1 MSDLGRRRLIRAARI
16 LPDAVRIGAAPEP
29 SPEELLSDG
38 DQAQEPSQEDLL
50 RQEIDRWKNSCSQ
63 LEKQLKDSQS
73 RIGNIEARMEADRES
88 NKKQMEEFL
97 AQSEKD
103 RQAAVKQG
111 HSEGFAAGKEEGFI
125 QGRSELEA
133 QLRSEFEKEL
143 SGAVEILNTVHDE
156 IKNNL
161 EELLAAN
168 PYRLIRLWQK
178 VLSRLLV
185 REVAFDQ
192 EAALRLFKNL
202 LSRASDKEDVR
213 VYLNPDDL
221 DSIEAQR
228 GNFGD
233 LIRGVRNIEFMAD
246 DEVDKGSCIVET
258 GLGIYDARWR
268 TQLEQISTEVEAV
281 LTEGKNRE

>member
-1 MSDLGRRRLIRAARI
+1 MSDLGRHRLIRAARV
-16 LPDAVRIGAAPEP
+16 LPDAVRIGAPPEP
-29 SPEELLSDG
+29 SPEELLPE
-38 DQAQEPSQEDLL
+38 DQPQEPCQEDLL
-50 RQEIDRWKNSCSQ
+50 RQEIERWRSSCSS

-73 RIGNIEARMEADRES
+73 RIGNIEAKMEADRE
-88 NKKQMEEFL
+88 NQKKRMEEFL
-97 AQSEKD
+97 AQSERD
-103 RQAAVKQG
+103 RQAAVEQG
-111 HSEGFAAGKEEGFI
+111 HAEGFAAGREEGFSL
-125 QGRSELEA
+125 GRSELEA
-133 QLRSEFEKEL
+133 EIRAELEKDL
-143 SGAVEILNTVHDE
+143 AGTVETLNTVHAQIQRD
-156 IKNNL
+156 L
-161 EELLAAN
+161 EQLLAAN

-202 LSRASDKEDVR
+202 LSRASDKEDIR
-213 VYLNPDDL
+213 VYLNPEDL
-221 DSIEAQR
+221 DAIEAQR
-228 GNFGD
+228 GNFGE
-233 LIRGVRNIEFMAD
+233 LVRGVRNIEFMAD

>member
-1 MSDLGRRRLIRAARI
+1 MSDLGRHRLIRAARV
-16 LPDAVRIGAAPEP
+16 LSDAVRIGV
-29 SPEELLSDG
+29 SPEQSQEEFLSDG
-38 DQAQEPSQEDLL
+38 EQAQEPSQEDIL

-73 RIGNIEARMEADRES
+73 RVENIEARMEADRES

-103 RQAAVKQG
+103 RQAAVKKG
-111 HSEGFAAGKEEGFI
+111 HSEGFAAGKEEGVI

-202 LSRASDKEDVR
+202 MSRASDKEDVR

>member
-1 MSDLGRRRLIRAARI
+1 MSDLGRHRLIRAARV
-16 LPDAVRIGAAPEP
+16 LPDAVRIGAPPEP
-29 SPEELLSDG
+29 SPEELILED
-38 DQAQEPSQEDLL
+38 DLQEPSQEDLL
-50 RQEIDRWKNSCSQ
+50 RQELDRWKSSYAQ

-73 RIGNIEARMEADRES
+73 RIGNIEARMEADRDS
-88 NKKQMEEFL
+88 QKKQMEAFWE
-97 AQSEKD
+97 QSEKD

-111 HSEGFAAGKEEGFI
+111 HAEGFAAGKEEGFTL
-125 QGRSELEA
+125 GRSELEA
-133 QLRSEFEKEL
+133 EIRSELEKEL
-143 SGAVEILNTVHDE
+143 SGSVETLNTVHGQIQKD
-156 IKNNL
+156 L
-161 EELLAAN
+161 EQLLAAN

-202 LSRASDKEDVR
+202 LSRASDKEDIR

-221 DSIEAQR
+221 DAIEAQR
-228 GNFGD
+228 GNFGE
-233 LIRGVRNIEFMAD
+233 LVRGVRNIEFMAD

>member
-38 DQAQEPSQEDLL
+38 DQAQDPSQEDLL

-73 RIGNIEARMEADRES
+73 RIGNIEARMEADRDS
-88 NKKQMEEFL
+88 QKKQMEAFL
-97 AQSEKD
+97 EKSEKD
-103 RQAAVKQG
+103 RRIAIEQG
-111 HSEGFAAGKEEGFI
+111 HAEGFAAGKEEGFTI
-125 QGRSELEA
+125 GRSELEA
-133 QLRSEFEKEL
+133 EIRLELEKEL
-143 SGAVEILNTVHDE
+143 SGTIETLNTVHGQIQKD
-156 IKNNL
+156 L
-161 EELLAAN
+161 EQLLAAN

-202 LSRASDKEDVR
+202 LSRASDKEDIR

-221 DSIEAQR
+221 DAIEAQR
-228 GNFGD
+228 GNFGE
-233 LIRGVRNIEFMAD
+233 LVRGVRNIEFMAD
-246 DEVDKGSCIVET
+246 EEVDKGSCIVET

>member
-38 DQAQEPSQEDLL
+38 DQVQEPSQEDLL
-50 RQEIDRWKNSCSQ
+50 RQEIDRWKSSCSQ
-63 LEKQLKDSQS
+63 LEKQLKESQS
-73 RIGNIEARMEADRES
+73 RIGNIESRMEADRES
-88 NKKQMEEFL
+88 QKKQMDEFL
-97 AQSEKD
+97 APSEKD
-103 RQAAVKQG
+103 RQVAVKQG
-111 HSEGFAAGKEEGFI
+111 HSEGFAAGKEEGFT

-143 SGAVEILNTVHDE
+143 SGAVKILNSVHNE
-156 IKNNL
+156 IKSNL

-202 LSRASDKEDVR
+202 LSRASDKEDIR

-221 DSIEAQR
+221 DAIEAQR
-228 GNFGD
+228 GNFGE
-233 LIRGVRNIEFMAD
+233 LVRGVRNIEFMAD

>member
-1 MSDLGRRRLIRAARI
+1 MSDLGRQRLIRAARV
-16 LPDAVRIGAAPEP
+16 LTDAVRIGAPPEP
-29 SPEELLSDG
+29 SPEELLPEDEL
-38 DQAQEPSQEDLL
+38 QEPSQEDLL
-50 RQEIDRWKNSCSQ
+50 RQELDRWKSSCAQ

-73 RIGNIEARMEADRES
+73 RIGNIEARMEADRDS
-88 NKKQMEEFL
+88 QKKQMEAFL
-97 AQSEKD
+97 EQSEKD
-103 RQAAVKQG
+103 RQAAVEQG
-111 HSEGFAAGKEEGFI
+111 HAEGFAAGKEEGFTL
-125 QGRSELEA
+125 GRSELEA
-133 QLRSEFEKEL
+133 EIRAELEKEL
-143 SGAVEILNTVHDE
+143 SGSVEILNTVHDQ
-156 IKNNL
+156 IQKDL
-161 EELLAAN
+161 EQLLAAN

-202 LSRASDKEDVR
+202 LSRASEKEDIR
-213 VYLNPDDL
+213 VYLNPEDL
-221 DSIEAQR
+221 DAIEAQR
-228 GNFGD
+228 GNFGE
-233 LIRGVRNIEFMAD
+233 LVRGVRNIEFMAD

>member
-1 MSDLGRRRLIRAARI
+1 MSDLGRRRLIRAARV

-29 SPEELLSDG
+29 LPEELLPDG
-38 DQAQEPSQEDLL
+38 DKTQEPSQEDLL

-73 RIGNIEARMEADRES
+73 RIGNIEARMEADRDS
-88 NKKQMEEFL
+88 HKKQMDEFL

-103 RQAAVKQG
+103 RQSAVKKG
-111 HSEGFAAGKEEGFI
+111 HSEGFTAGKEEGFT

-133 QLRSEFEKEL
+133 QLRLEFEKEL

-156 IKNNL
+156 IKSNL

-221 DSIEAQR
+221 DSIEAQK

-281 LTEGKNRE
+281 LTEGKNRD

>member
-1 MSDLGRRRLIRAARI
+1 M
-16 LPDAVRIGAAPEP
+16 LPEAVRIGAAPEP
-29 SPEELLSDG
+29 SPEELLPEVDG
-38 DQAQEPSQEDLL
+38 SQEPSQEELL
-50 RQEIDRWKNSCSQ
+50 RQEIDRWKSSCSQ
-63 LEKQLKDSQS
+63 LERQLKDSQS

-88 NKKQMEEFL
+88 HKKQMDDFL
-97 AQSEKD
+97 AQSERE
-103 RQAAVKQG
+103 RQAAIEQG
-111 HSEGFAAGKEEGFI
+111 HAEGFAAGKDEGFT

-133 QLRSEFEKEL
+133 QLRSELEREL
-143 SGAVEILNTVHDE
+143 AGSVDILNAVHDE

-213 VYLNPDDL
+213 VYLNPEDL

-268 TQLEQISTEVEAV
+268 TQLEQIGTEVEAV